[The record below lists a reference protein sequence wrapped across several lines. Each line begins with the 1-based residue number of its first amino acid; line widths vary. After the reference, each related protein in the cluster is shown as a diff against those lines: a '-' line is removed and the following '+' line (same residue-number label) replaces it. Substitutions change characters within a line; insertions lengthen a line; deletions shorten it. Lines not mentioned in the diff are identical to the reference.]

1 MPSLSSPPIRGNVA
15 AVRLPLSLAFAVAP
29 GQVVSLAG
37 GGGKTTLMYLLAQ
50 ELVREGRRV
59 VTTTTTRIY
68 PPAGT
73 ESPSLMLLED
83 VADPVPVLRASLAE
97 TRHVTVAARRTP
109 DGKLAGIPGPLVDAL
124 SAAGV
129 ADVVIV
135 EADGSAGR
143 PLKAARDGEPIW
155 PESTSTAILV
165 AGVDGVDQ
173 PLDETVVFRSAIA
186 SEILGLPLGA
196 PMSAAPVATLLIGP
210 RGLARTMPAR
220 SRLVVFLNKVEDARG
235 RGAADH
241 LARALLD
248 RADPRLARIVA
259 GSLQRAAEGFVVLDR
274 SH

>member
-68 PPAGT
+68 PPAET
-73 ESPSLMLLED
+73 ESPSLVLLDD
-83 VADPVPVLRASLAE
+83 VADPVPVLRAKLAE

-173 PLDETVVFRSAIA
+173 PLEETVVFRSALA
-186 SEILGLPLGA
+186 AEILDLPAGA
-196 PMSAAPVATLLIGP
+196 PMTPNAVATLLLGP
-210 RGLARTMPAR
+210 RGLARCAPSR
-220 SRLVVFLNKVEDARG
+220 SRLIVFLNKVEDVRRRA
-235 RGAADH
+235 AADH
-241 LARALLD
+241 LARALLT
-248 RADPRLARIVA
+248 RGDPRLERVVV
-259 GSLQRAAEGFVVLDR
+259 GSLRHAAEGFQVLTR
-274 SH
+274 